1 MTGKGWREKLR
12 SPEVEARLSVVAVFI
27 PVVVLVYLVVA
38 WMPLLD
44 WSVAW
49 PPLVGCAVVCLAA
62 SAGLAALFVRWR
74 PRFLKDLRER
84 CRDMHWGV
92 VGFFI
97 GTFFLAVPV
106 TAPAFAETWVC
117 ERGDPVTI
125 QTSWTETDP
134 DSGTKHGTYEVD
146 GESYPIVIAAEH
158 WIKRQV
164 AAPIPP
170 TADNEF
176 YTRTYRVPWV
186 GSERVCGTA
195 DSSDGNTTAG
205 LATGGILYAVPGW
218 IGVAELWRRRRNDE
232 SVPLDRS
239 VPA

>member
-1 MTGKGWREKLR
+1 MTAKGWRAKLR
-12 SPEVEARLSVVAVFI
+12 SPETEARLSVVAVLI
-27 PVVVLVYLVVA
+27 PVAFMTFLVVA
-38 WMPLLD
+38 WLPLLD

-49 PPLVGCAVVCLAA
+49 RPLVGCAVFCLAA
-62 SAGLAALFVRWR
+62 SAGLAAAFVRWR
-74 PRFLKDLRER
+74 PKFLKGLRES

-92 VGFFI
+92 VGFFV

-117 ERGDPVTI
+117 QQGDPVTV

-134 DSGTKHGTYEVD
+134 ESGTRRGVYVVD
-146 GESYPIVIAAEH
+146 GESYGIVAAGDR
-158 WIKRQV
+158 WLTRQV

-170 TADNEF
+170 TEDNEY

-186 GSERVCGTA
+186 GSEKVCGTA

-205 LATGGILYAVPGW
+205 LATGGILYTVPGW
-218 IGVAELWRRRRNDE
+218 IGVAELWRRRRTD
-232 SVPLDRS
+232 D
-239 VPA
+239 